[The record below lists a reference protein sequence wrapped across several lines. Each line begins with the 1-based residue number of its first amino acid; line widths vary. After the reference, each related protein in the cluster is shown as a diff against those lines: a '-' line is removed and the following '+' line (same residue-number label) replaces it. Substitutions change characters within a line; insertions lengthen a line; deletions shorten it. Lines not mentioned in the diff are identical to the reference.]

1 MLGTATKHQPK
12 AIDRRRHQRVS
23 VQINGRYMLE
33 SRREYP
39 CQTIDMSPG
48 GLALVGPVVGLI
60 GERVIVY
67 LDQIGRVEGKIV
79 RLIPNGFA
87 MTLVATVRKRD
98 KLAAQLTWLANRQ
111 ILGLPED
118 RRHDRIQPA
127 NPRTVL
133 TLPDGRHVVARL
145 IDVSTS
151 GAGIS
156 TDLDF
161 ELGMRIIVGRMAAT
175 VVRKFDGGIAV
186 EFGRIVSQADI
197 DTEVSVS
204 L

>member
-1 MLGTATKHQPK
+1 MLGIATKSQQK
-12 AIDRRRHQRVS
+12 SVDRRRHQRVS

-33 SRREYP
+33 SRREFP
-39 CQTIDMSPG
+39 CQTVDMSPG
-48 GLALVGPVVGLI
+48 GLALVGPVVGVI

-118 RRHDRIQPA
+118 RRHDRIQPS

-133 TLPDGRHVVARL
+133 TLPDGRTVVARL

-151 GAGIS
+151 GAGVS

-161 ELGMRIIVGRMAAT
+161 ELGLRLIVGKMPAT
-175 VVRKFDGGIAV
+175 IVRKFEGGIAL
-186 EFGRIVSQADI
+186 EFSRMVSSADV
-197 DTEVSVS
+197 DTEISVS
-204 L
+204 I

>member
-1 MLGTATKHQPK
+1 MFGIATKHQPK
-12 AIDRRRHQRVS
+12 ATDRRRHQRVS
-23 VQINGRYMLE
+23 VQIHGRYMLE
-33 SRREYP
+33 SRREFP
-39 CQTIDMSPG
+39 CQTVDMSPG
-48 GLALVGPVVGLI
+48 GLAIVGPVVGVI

-118 RRHDRIQPA
+118 RRHDRIQPS

-133 TLPDGRHVVARL
+133 TLSDGRAIVARL

-161 ELGMRIIVGRMAAT
+161 EMGMRLTVGRMHST

-186 EFGRIVSQADI
+186 EFSRIVSAADI
-197 DTEVSVS
+197 DSEISVNI
-204 L
+204 